1 VTQAQSAVV
10 TSSRASRLRTPNHLG
25 SRFARTSLISSS
37 PNVTLD
43 VQVSQPILTTQS
55 GCSSMIKSRTT
66 GVLNVVVVCLLSF
79 PPSCTL
85 SPYSTLAT
93 FIASQNTDVQST
105 SSTSK
110 VTQMPPTTTTRL
122 ISRCRDVSR
131 IQGGGGVRA
140 SLINIYLS
148 VCENHEKNT
157 LLSNVFGLL
166 TLEPTCHPR

>member
-1 VTQAQSAVV
+1 MPWSP
-10 TSSRASRLRTPNHLG
+10 LRSDADLQFPERHVGCTGFPADSHDTIWMLVNDKIKNH
-25 SRFARTSLISSS
+25 RC
-37 PNVTLD
+37 PEC
-43 VQVSQPILTTQS
+43 
-55 GCSSMIKSRTT
+55 GCGKF
-66 GVLNVVVVCLLSF
+66 LSF